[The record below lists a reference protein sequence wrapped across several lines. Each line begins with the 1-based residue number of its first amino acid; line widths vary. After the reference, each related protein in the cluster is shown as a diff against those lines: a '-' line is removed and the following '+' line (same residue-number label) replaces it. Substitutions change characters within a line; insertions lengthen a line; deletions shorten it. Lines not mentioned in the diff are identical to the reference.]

1 MKLIDAISGAK
12 KVLIVGH
19 VRPDGDCFG
28 SGFAIKRLLEKS
40 GSIVDFVVDSPLPN
54 HYSFMEEYS
63 EVNVIK
69 NTSYDLAISVDCADE
84 LRLGKYYGVFSK
96 VKRTVNIDHHITNT
110 SYAKINFVNEVS
122 STCELLYYLIKD
134 DVQLDDY
141 MASCLYVGLS
151 TDTGH
156 FKHNNVTE
164 KTFTMASNLIKYN
177 FDTQFIHNC
186 LYKNNTVNQ
195 TKLLAK
201 ALSGIRFY
209 KDNRIAIITI
219 TSQML
224 KECNCVMSDTEGIID
239 HGMNV
244 GSVDVSVCMTQ
255 QAQHS
260 YKVSFRSKNVNVAEA
275 AGVFGGGGHVLASGC
290 VVNGYYEDCIDKIIK
305 SITDGMVD

>member
-177 FDTQFIHNC
+177 FDTQYIHN
-186 LYKNNTVNQ
+186 
-195 TKLLAK
+195 
-201 ALSGIRFY
+201 
-209 KDNRIAIITI
+209 
-219 TSQML
+219 
-224 KECNCVMSDTEGIID
+224 
-239 HGMNV
+239 
-244 GSVDVSVCMTQ
+244 
-255 QAQHS
+255 
-260 YKVSFRSKNVNVAEA
+260 
-275 AGVFGGGGHVLASGC
+275 
-290 VVNGYYEDCIDKIIK
+290 
-305 SITDGMVD
+305 